1 MVRNSILECWSL
13 SNIDQ
18 SPDASVTLLNSGT
31 QPCIYALPGCI
42 FVHTSAG
49 VYTLDPIAL
58 TPMSCKMLQAGD
70 IDSISEDDSV
80 NDGISRPQ
88 FNVVDC
94 TLTIL
99 SVFNVN
105 WSPNKDKRNVN
116 NDTAMKMDSDLSYVA
131 MAINYRLILMSI
143 TKR

>member
-1 MVRNSILECWSL
+1 MECWSL

-42 FVHTSAG
+42 LVHTSAG

-58 TPMSCKMLQAGD
+58 TPMPCKMLQAGD

-80 NDGISRPQ
+80 RDGISRPQ

-105 WSPNKDKRNVN
+105 WSPNKDKQNIN
-116 NDTAMKMDSDLSYVA
+116 NDTAMKMDSDFSYVA